1 MSEMLSQ
8 KEDEVA
14 ALNSKVKGLQGTVK
28 GSDGR
33 IALLQFQLQKS
44 KNVLKAQAE
53 RYQSNT
59 RNDQ

>member
-14 ALNSKVKGLQGTVK
+14 ELHSKVRGLQGVVQ

-33 IALLQFQLQKS
+33 IALLQFQLQKT
-44 KNVLKAQAE
+44 KNVLKAQAD
-53 RYQSNT
+53 R
-59 RNDQ
+59 